1 LGGSFDLSALSGVSS
16 SFLYRFN
23 VSFLSHTGRH
33 LLTLISKDLFHAEAD
48 TWAIAAAFA
57 GRLPFRRFRQ
67 IVAVLLFEN
76 AARFPILPK
85 VTAPAAART
94 VSIVTHAVDHDSFF
108 FHRLILLFHD
118 GSAEPAEMKKARLP
132 FRTVTGLCMEVFFWK
147 RKDARQEELS
157 AEHLRIG

>member
-1 LGGSFDLSALSGVSS
+1 LGGSFALSALLGVSS
-16 SFLYRFN
+16 SFLHRFS

-48 TWAIAAAFA
+48 TWAITAAFT
-57 GRLPFRRFRQ
+57 GRLPFGCFRQ
-67 IVAVLLFEN
+67 IVTILLFED
-76 AARFPILPK
+76 AARFPVLPK
-85 VTAPAAART
+85 ETAPAAART

-157 AEHLRIG
+157 AEHHR